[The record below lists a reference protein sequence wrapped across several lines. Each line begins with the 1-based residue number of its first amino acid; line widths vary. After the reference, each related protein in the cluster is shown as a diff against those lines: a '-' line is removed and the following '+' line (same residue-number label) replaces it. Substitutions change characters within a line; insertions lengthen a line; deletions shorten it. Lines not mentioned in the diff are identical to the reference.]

1 MVSYD
6 SEKLV
11 GKSVAQAEVSRVD
24 TLSVNTLTETG
35 WQLVRGSGCGVKSGL
50 LRVGP
55 ARCQTLEPSSVDGQT
70 E

>member
-1 MVSYD
+1 M
-6 SEKLV
+6 
-11 GKSVAQAEVSRVD
+11 SRVD

-35 WQLVRGSGCGVKSGL
+35 WQVRGSGCGVKSGL

-55 ARCQTLEPSSVDGQT
+55 ARCQTLEPSPVDGQT

>member
-6 SEKLV
+6 SQKLV
-11 GKSVAQAEVSRVD
+11 SKSVAQAEVSRVD
-24 TLSVNTLTETG
+24 ALSVNTLTETG
-35 WQLVRGSGCGVKSGL
+35 WQVRGSGCGVKSGL
-50 LRVGP
+50 LRVSP

>member
-6 SEKLV
+6 SQKLV

-24 TLSVNTLTETG
+24 TLTDTG
-35 WQLVRGSGCGVKSGL
+35 CQVRGSGCGVKSGL

>member
-6 SEKLV
+6 SQKLV

-35 WQLVRGSGCGVKSGL
+35 WQVRGSGCSVKSGL

-55 ARCQTLEPSSVDGQT
+55 ARCQTLESSSVDGQT
-70 E
+70 K